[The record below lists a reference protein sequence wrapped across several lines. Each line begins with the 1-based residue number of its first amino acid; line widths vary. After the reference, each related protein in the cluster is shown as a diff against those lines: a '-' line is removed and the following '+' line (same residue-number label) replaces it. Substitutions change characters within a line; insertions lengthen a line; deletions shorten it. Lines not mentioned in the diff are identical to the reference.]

1 MKSLKILLLTLI
13 FSIVSSCG
21 FLNDEP
27 VKDQEIFVSAELNSG
42 CDLDPDKFGD
52 ILEINIEAQ
61 IRCLENNFIQFSRYV
76 RSNDRTTISE
86 GELSDFVRRFFKE
99 NTDTVI
105 QGLKLIFELNMLL
118 LRDEATSIN
127 RDNITPLFKLLVTVN
142 KEAIV
147 ITKILRDM
155 EKEKDGSKVFLK
167 REELKASLNRFADT
181 SLQIISKPG
190 TLTKKVD
197 LKKFLLDLNTRL
209 NLGSD
214 VIDEKLANAILFIK
228 KLFFGGSKQIL
239 TSTEIEKAITKLPKL
254 ILMATDFALIKNYHF
269 EEDTKHYD
277 FQSDILKR
285 FRHSIFTFE
294 PEVEIFNIE
303 DLYTLFD
310 RITPTGDEDD
320 DEDQFNI
327 RDYEKIFNSLKKD
340 LIGGDSK
347 VFNYKE
353 FNYLL
358 NYIDISLDG
367 LNVFAK
373 HNAVTKKIDEKT
385 LDEKLLLKKEF
396 VSHIGVISNRIKQQ
410 LDEHGGIPKN
420 ADILNFTKTL
430 TQEIDSID
438 FEVQFIDAIFGIK
451 IALAG
456 GKKNLLTNDEMYLV
470 LDKLQNLASFYFDM
484 SFINSSYETN
494 SSKKWSFLTH
504 ALNQV
509 FPLLVEDESVEALE
523 INDVSIILEELF
535 QVDESHTPIVTNGP
549 KLTSEDIET
558 FTQAI
563 KDHVLTTT
571 PESINVQ
578 EIKSALKLTQLG
590 MSVLEFAKFF
600 DEKSQL
606 AKEDPDSIDLFTN
619 EVEAKAKE
627 LEIIIERD
635 LPNLV
640 GINKELDYLVIA
652 ESISI
657 LFEGENELSET
668 VNKISA
674 LKTIILGGKRSTI
687 TFSEL
692 LEASPKISSYAK
704 SLFRLM
710 NKDFSN
716 DADNENYFSFL
727 LNTFNDVK
735 KNLIIDKSLEYFN
748 ATELLS
754 AVDYLLNL
762 NVEESERVNYTKFT
776 PSVVSFKGRVIHQ
789 LKDPTLDPNDFS
801 DIHEFKA
808 SHISEILEYIQGGLE
823 VTYFNERTYIKFDTE
838 LQNRKPI
845 SWLNIAKIKRYPGIR
860 RKNIPALRRD
870 FLDSVSKYRHYTHK
884 IEKLDAD
891 GTPVTRFV
899 QYLGSEYRRTKFGHI
914 LTSVIKH
921 VFRIVLEGY
930 TIKQDELDVV
940 DIPRINMLFTDFKP
954 VLEEFGLWTSN
965 FETFGENVILLSD
978 LFQNTSNGDNALGLD
993 EGVEFVTIVLIASS
1007 LTDEVM
1013 HEMKDF
1019 CENRGTQ
1026 EAPAF
1031 DTSCYR
1037 GNLFEIWLNKLGYG
1051 EMFPKLNTYFET
1063 EDRESTI
1070 DYIHKTEGFAR
1081 DTSDENIPMAKR
1093 DFTLL
1098 IGAMLNIESTFVRF
1112 DKNGDNVI
1120 DTDELDEAFLIYEVS
1135 IQKMADLKGWKK
1147 TLTKTVFYYM
1157 VKYMKIP
1164 STGEVLKYHFQL
1176 HFNPLYTENIKAK
1189 RLNIG
1194 ALLYNL
1200 LQYRQ

>member
-13 FSIVSSCG
+13 FSVVSSCG

-27 VKDQEIFVSAELNSG
+27 VKDQDIFVSAELNSG
-42 CDLDPDKFGD
+42 CELDPDKFGD

-76 RSNDRTTISE
+76 RSNDRTIISE
-86 GELSDFVRRFFKE
+86 GELSDFVRRFFRE

-127 RDNITPLFKLLVTVN
+127 RDNISPLFKLLVTVN

-155 EKEKDGSKVFLK
+155 EKETDGQAVFQK
-167 REELKASLNRFADT
+167 REELEAALDRFAKT

-190 TLTKKVD
+190 TLAKQVN
-197 LKKFLLDLNTRL
+197 LKKFLLELNNRL

-228 KLFFGGSKQIL
+228 KLFFGGSKEIV
-239 TSTEIEKAITKLPKL
+239 TSLEIEKAINKLPEL

-269 EEDTKHYD
+269 EDNTKHYD

-285 FRHSIFTFE
+285 LRGSIFVFDDQE
-294 PEVEIFNIE
+294 EIFNIE

-310 RITPTGDEDD
+310 RINTSD
-320 DEDQFNI
+320 DEDEDHFNI

-340 LIGGDSK
+340 LIGGDTK

-373 HNAVTKKIDEKT
+373 HKAVIKDIEGRP
-385 LDEKLLLKKEF
+385 LEEKLILKEEF
-396 VSHIGVISNRIKQQ
+396 VSHIGVISKRIRTQ
-410 LDEHGGIPKN
+410 LDAHGGIPKN

-438 FEVQFIDAIFGIK
+438 FEIQFIDAIFGVK
-451 IALAG
+451 IAIAG
-456 GKKNLLTNDEMYLV
+456 GKKNLLTNDEMHSV
-470 LDKLQNLASFYFDM
+470 LNKLENLASFYFDM
-484 SFINSSYETN
+484 SFINSSFESD
-494 SSKKWSFLTH
+494 SSKKWSFLKH
-504 ALNQV
+504 SLDQV
-509 FPLLVEDESVEALE
+509 FPLLVDDESIEALE
-523 INDVSIILEELF
+523 INDLSIILEELF
-535 QVDESHTPIVTNGP
+535 QTDDSHTPIVINGP
-549 KLTSEDIET
+549 KLSSKEIRA

-563 KDHVLTTT
+563 KDHILTTT

-590 MSVLEFAKFF
+590 MSILEFAKFF

-619 EVEAKAKE
+619 EVEARARN
-627 LEIIIERD
+627 LEVLLERD
-635 LPNLV
+635 LPTLV
-640 GINKELDYLVIA
+640 GINKNLDYITIA
-652 ESISI
+652 KSISI
-657 LFEGENELSET
+657 LFEDKESFSSIIEKVSP
-668 VNKISA
+668 
-674 LKTIILGGKRSTI
+674 LKTLILGGDRNII
-687 TFSEL
+687 TFSEV
-692 LEASPKISSYAK
+692 LEVSSKISSYAK
-704 SLFRLM
+704 SFFKLA
-710 NKDFSN
+710 NADFSK

-727 LNTFNDVK
+727 LNTFNEVK
-735 KNLIIDKSLEYFN
+735 GHLKIQKSLNYFS

-754 AVDYLLNL
+754 AADYLLNL
-762 NVEESERVNYTKFT
+762 NVDESKRVNYTKFT

-789 LKDPTLDPNDFS
+789 VKDPAINPNDLPEV
-801 DIHEFKA
+801 HEFKA
-808 SHISEILEYIQGGLE
+808 SHIKETLEYVQNALE
-823 VTYFNERTYIKFDTE
+823 VLYFNERTFIKFDKQ
-838 LQNRKPI
+838 LQSRKPI
-845 SWLNIAKIKRYPGIR
+845 SWLNIAKVRSYPGIR
-860 RKNIPALRRD
+860 KKNIPALRRD
-870 FLDSVSKYRHYTHK
+870 FLDSVAKYRHYTYK
-884 IEKLDAD
+884 IQKLDED
-891 GTPVTRFV
+891 GKPVTRFV

-921 VFRIVLEGY
+921 VFRIVLKGY
-930 TIKQDELDVV
+930 TIKQDGIDVV
-940 DIPRINMLFTDFKP
+940 DIPRINMLFIDFKP
-954 VLEEFGLWTSN
+954 ILEEFGLWTSN

-1013 HEMKDF
+1013 YEMKDY
-1019 CENRGTQ
+1019 CPNQGTDATPSF
-1026 EAPAF
+1026 E
-1031 DTSCYR
+1031 TSCYR
-1037 GNLFEIWLNKLGYG
+1037 ENLFEIWLNKLGYG
-1051 EMFPKLNTYFET
+1051 EMFPKLAKYFKE
-1063 EDRESTI
+1063 EDREAVV
-1070 DYIHKTEGFAR
+1070 DYVHKTEGFAR
-1081 DTSDENIPMAKR
+1081 DTSDESVPMAKR

-1120 DTDELDEAFLIYEVS
+1120 DTDELDEAYLIYQVS
-1135 IQKMADLKGWKK
+1135 IQKMANLKGWKK

-1157 VKYMKIP
+1157 VKNMKIP

-1176 HFNPLYTENIKAK
+1176 HFNPMYTEDIKAK